1 METVESPSGGRD
13 AQGRWRPGQSGNAAG
28 KRPGTRNRATLLRE
42 FLRDG
47 EEGEAVRTIIE
58 KAKAGHWAAARFIVE
73 GIAPKPRGRL
83 IELDLPEAAALPDA
97 IDRVVQLMACGEIT
111 MEEAQLTI
119 RILREQSSAAAPT
132 RTAAAATAGPQ
143 PAEPAS
149 GLHLQAA
156 APDAIARVP
165 ARPGR
170 APADRTPARLGAALR
185 SSTSLTPPAAPTC
198 ARQVA

>member
-1 METVESPSGGRD
+1 MEMVESPSGGRD
-13 AQGRWRPGQSGNAAG
+13 AQGRWLPGQSGNAAG

-47 EEGEAVRTIIE
+47 EEGEAVRAIIE
-58 KAKAGHWAAARFIVE
+58 KAKAGHWAAARFVIE

-83 IELDLPEAAALPDA
+83 IELDLPEDAALPDA
-97 IDRVVQLMACGEIT
+97 IDRVVQLMACGEIS

-119 RILREQSSAAAPT
+119 RVLREQS
-132 RTAAAATAGPQ
+132 AAAATPTRAATAAPQ

-149 GLHLQAA
+149 SLHLQAA
-156 APDAIARVP
+156 AP
-165 ARPGR
+165 GR
-170 APADRTPARLGAALR
+170 APPDRTPPDRTPPGRTPARLGAALR
-185 SSTSLTPPAAPTC
+185 SSTSLTPPLAASG